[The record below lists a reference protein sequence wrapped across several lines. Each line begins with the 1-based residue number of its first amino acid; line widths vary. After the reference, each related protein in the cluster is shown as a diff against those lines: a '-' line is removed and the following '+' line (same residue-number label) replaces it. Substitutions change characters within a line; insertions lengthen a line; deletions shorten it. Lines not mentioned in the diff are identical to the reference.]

1 MKIIREKIITSDFGE
16 KESEIFIYQ
25 SEKETNKVLFI
36 IKGMYG
42 RHTPFDGIT
51 TKLKWDIQFVNRFTK
66 DIHVVCCNTSIRK
79 IDTETDFEDK
89 GKAYL
94 GKTFQQEVGDIQKII
109 KRVKDIFHNLGIQTP
124 DFYFL
129 GKSFG
134 GTLLLGLQEI
144 LDAKA
149 IYMLGSGCGKS
160 ENTLKTLLATI
171 PEEVNLL
178 KNISRYNNGKFYFFR
193 GELDDV
199 VPKESQEKII
209 NAVNKDIV
217 EYVVLKGVDHK
228 FEKINGV
235 YSNIPINY
243 LLRKISDSIL

>member
-1 MKIIREKIITSDFGE
+1 MKVIREKIITSDFGE

-42 RHTPFDGIT
+42 RHIPFNNIT
-51 TKLKWDIQFVNRFTK
+51 AKPKWDIQFVNRFTK

-79 IDTETDFEDK
+79 IDIETDFSDK
-89 GKAYL
+89 GKAYF

-109 KRVKDIFHNLGIQTP
+109 KRVKNIFYNLGIQTL
-124 DFYFL
+124 DFYFF

-144 LDAKA
+144 LEAKA
-149 IYMLGSGCGKS
+149 IYMVGSGCGKS
-160 ENTLKTLLATI
+160 ETTLKTLLATMS
-171 PEEVNLL
+171 EEVHLL
-178 KNISRYNNGKFYFFR
+178 KNISEYNNGKFYFFR

-199 VPKESQEKII
+199 VPKESQEKIV
-209 NAVNKDIV
+209 NAANKDTV
-217 EYVVLKGVDHK
+217 EYAVLKGVDHE

-235 YSNIPINY
+235 YSDIPINY
-243 LLRKISDSIL
+243 LLQKVSDSIL